1 MAEDVKIVI
10 SAVDKTKKAFG
21 GVTKGLQNVAKAAF
35 SMKSAL
41 ALAAG
46 GLAIGYMIKQSL
58 TAIDTLGK
66 TASKIGTTTEALSS
80 LQFAG
85 TQTGVTIETVNMAA
99 QRFTRRLAEAAK
111 GTGEAKGA
119 LKELNIDAEELKK
132 KSLDEQM
139 LQLADAFG
147 NVTTSADKVRL
158 AMKLFDSEGVALVNT
173 LALGRQ
179 GLKDMFIEADQLGLV
194 MSGKAAKGVEKA
206 NDSLSKL
213 FGLFTGLRNQITANL
228 APAIEA
234 LSNTIKDKFLKDI
247 KAAGGSVEEFGLIL
261 AENILQG
268 LADIL
273 LALGS
278 AARGFADFANGF
290 IEMANYVRD
299 WMNLAPITTKMTYGF
314 SDSIDNAA
322 GNVWRLKMGLRGLRE
337 EADDLAKG
345 EVLPTTMQKWG
356 ASIKS
361 AGNALP
367 SLVEGMDAV
376 SKNAAGSLTDA
387 LTSAISGAKSFGEAI
402 KDMAKSVIDS
412 LIKMM
417 VQYWIVQPLFN
428 AIGGALGMPPTQV
441 TKQSAIGGSQNRG
454 QATLVGERGPELFV
468 PNQNGSI
475 IPNNKMG
482 GGGGVTVNQTIN
494 VSTGVQQTVRA
505 EIATLM
511 PQIANAAKGAV
522 ADARQR
528 GGGFSKSLVG
538 A

>member
-21 GVTKGLQNVAKAAF
+21 GVTNALQKIAKAAF

-46 GLAIGYMIKQSL
+46 AGAIGFMIKQSL

-213 FGLFTGLRNQITANL
+213 FGLFKGLRNQITANL

-337 EADDLAKG
+337 EADDLADG

-361 AGNALP
+361 AGDALP
-367 SLVEGMDAV
+367 SLAEGMDAV

-387 LTSAISGAKSFGEAI
+387 LTSAISGAKSFGEAM

-428 AIGGALGMPPTQV
+428 AIGGALGMPTTQV

>member
-10 SAVDKTKKAFG
+10 SAVDKTKKAFS
-21 GVTKGLQNVAKAAF
+21 GVTSALKKVAKAAF
-35 SMKSAL
+35 SMKSAF

-46 GLAIGYMIKQSL
+46 AGAIGFMIKQSL

-337 EADDLAKG
+337 EADDLADD

-361 AGNALP
+361 AGDALP
-367 SLVEGMDAV
+367 SLAEGMDAV

-428 AIGGALGMPPTQV
+428 AIGGALGMPTTQV